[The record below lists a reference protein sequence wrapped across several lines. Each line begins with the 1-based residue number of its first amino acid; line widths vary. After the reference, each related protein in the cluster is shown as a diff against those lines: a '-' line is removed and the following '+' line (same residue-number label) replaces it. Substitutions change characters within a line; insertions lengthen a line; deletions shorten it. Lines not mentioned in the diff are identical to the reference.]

1 MARHVVEMIKNR
13 PASDLELINVVQF
26 VFIAS
31 EDVRSNY
38 YMASSVSGQ
47 DEANRAL

>member
-13 PASDLELINVVQF
+13 PASDLIKINVVQF

-31 EDVRSNY
+31 EDVKSKY
-38 YMASSVSGQ
+38 LCAFQM
-47 DEANRAL
+47 L